1 MNLIFLTMTPF
12 YDLEDHNI
20 YADLLKEFVA
30 HGHKPYLVS
39 PCEKKKRMPTEL
51 IDKGDY
57 AVLRVQVGNTSNVSF
72 IEKGISTVLLER
84 QYRRAIGK
92 YLGGIDFNL
101 VLYSTPPVTLAG
113 VVKYL
118 KRKCNASTYLM
129 LKDIFPQNAVDLG
142 MMKKGGIVYK
152 YFRHLEKKLYSISDN
167 IGCMSQAN
175 VDYVLRNNPSISRQK
190 VEICPNAITPHVA
203 TDRSK
208 QAVYVRETY
217 NVPEDAVIFLYGGNL
232 GKPQGIPFLVDCLKD
247 NLDKTDRFFLI
258 CGSGSEYGVIK
269 DFVDAFNPGNARLIN
284 FLPKSEYDALVQ
296 GCDVGLIFLDYRFTI
311 PNYPSRMLSYMEQS
325 IPVLSCTDK
334 VSDIADTIKDGGF
347 GWSCYSNDVAGF
359 SKTVDEICKDKK
371 EIVSRGENARKYL
384 SDHFLA
390 ATAYETVMN
399 RAAKSTFENGVVSL

>member
-39 PCEKKKRMPTEL
+39 PCEKKKGLPTEL
-51 IDKGDY
+51 IEKGSY
-57 AVLRVQVGNTSNVSF
+57 SVLRVQAGNTSNVSF

-84 QYRRAIGK
+84 QYKRAIRK
-92 YLGGIDFNL
+92 HLGGIDFKL
-101 VLYSTPPVTLAG
+101 ILYSTPPVTLAG

-118 KRKCNASTYLM
+118 KRKCKASTYLM

-142 MMKKGGIVYK
+142 MMRKGGIVYK
-152 YFRHLEKKLYSISDN
+152 YFRHLEKKLYSISDS

-175 VDYVLRNNPSISRQK
+175 VDYVLRNNPSISKQK
-190 VEICPNAITPHVA
+190 VEICPNAITPHIV

-208 QAVYVRETY
+208 QVAYVRETY
-217 NVPEDAVIFLYGGNL
+217 SVPKDAVVFLYGGNL

-247 NLDKTDRFFLI
+247 NLDKLDRFFLI

-269 DFVDAFNPGNARLIN
+269 DFVDAFNPGNVRLIN
-284 FLPKSEYDALVQ
+284 FLPKTEYDALVQ

-334 VSDIADTIKDGGF
+334 ASDIAETIKDGEF
-347 GWSCYSNDVAGF
+347 GWSCYSNDVVGF
-359 SKTVDEICKDKK
+359 SKTVDEICHNRGG
-371 EIVSRGENARKYL
+371 IHQRGQNSRMFLTE
-384 SDHFLA
+384 HFSA
-390 ATAYETVMN
+390 SEVFEAIN
-399 RAAKSTFENGVVSL
+399 RRIRTDS